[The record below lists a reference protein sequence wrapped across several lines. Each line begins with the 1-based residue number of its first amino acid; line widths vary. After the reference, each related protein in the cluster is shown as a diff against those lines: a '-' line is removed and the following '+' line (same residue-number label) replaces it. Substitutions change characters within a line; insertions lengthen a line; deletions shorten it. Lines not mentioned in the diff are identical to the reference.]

1 MLRPRVVT
9 ALDPNGGGSDAM
21 SAPAWLPAIDTS
33 CSERISRALPSILI
47 ETSSALRSAAGVPSP
62 RTAAKLMVSRGAAR
76 SAGCCATCC
85 PDASCSALATMSA
98 AVPARGRQTGWRVM
112 RARIIPIDLLRA
124 RAYGFR
130 NPVLVQ
136 GGGALTTRSLLRV
149 SALAALLLGLT
160 GASAFA
166 QGTNSSISG
175 SVIDSAG
182 GAIPGAAVL
191 VKNQSGVSF
200 EAVSNGE
207 GLFNVP
213 GVPPGVYTVSVSL
226 SGFKTAVVKDV
237 RVAPG
242 TPATIKATLEVGQ
255 LSETVNVAAS
265 SELINTQTATVSST
279 LNSDQLLRMPTPT
292 RNALNAVTFLPGIN
306 TATTNRES
314 RINGL
319 PESFVSITLDG
330 VSNNDNFLR
339 SSDSF
344 FASVTPRQDA
354 VEAVNVTTAV
364 QGAQTGGSGA
374 VSINFSTR
382 SGTNVFTGSGYEYW
396 RDPSL
401 NTNYWFNERNGLPKN
416 EVKLNQYGVRLG
428 GPIVIPGLYDGHN
441 KAFFFANYEQV
452 RFPNSFTRTRT
463 VLNPRAL
470 QGNFRYTVG
479 GAVREVNVI
488 DLARANGQIA

>member
-1 MLRPRVVT
+1 MLRPRVVI

-47 ETSSALRSAAGVPSP
+47 ETSSARRSAAGVPSP

-124 RAYGFR
+124 RAYVLP
-130 NPVLVQ
+130 NLVLVQ
-136 GGGALTTRSLLRV
+136 GGGALTTRNLLRV
-149 SALAALLLGLT
+149 SAFAALLLGLT

-166 QGTNSSISG
+166 QGANSSISG

-354 VEAVNVTTAV
+354 VEAVAVTTAV

-374 VSINFSTR
+374 VSINFTTR
-382 SGTNVFTGSGYEYW
+382 SGTNRLSGSGYEYF
-396 RDPSL
+396 RDTYTPWLL
-401 NTNYWFNERNGLPKN
+401 NTNYWFNTRNSLPKN
-416 EVKLNQYGVRLG
+416 EIKLNQYGVRLG
-428 GPIVIPGLYDGHN
+428 GPIVIPGLYDGHD
-441 KAFFFANYEQV
+441 KAFFFTHYE
-452 RFPNSFTRTRT
+452 
-463 VLNPRAL
+463 
-470 QGNFRYTVG
+470 
-479 GAVREVNVI
+479 
-488 DLARANGQIA
+488 

>member
-1 MLRPRVVT
+1 
-9 ALDPNGGGSDAM
+9 
-21 SAPAWLPAIDTS
+21 
-33 CSERISRALPSILI
+33 
-47 ETSSALRSAAGVPSP
+47 
-62 RTAAKLMVSRGAAR
+62 
-76 SAGCCATCC
+76 
-85 PDASCSALATMSA
+85 MSA

-112 RARIIPIDLLRA
+112 RARIIPIDLQRA
-124 RAYGFR
+124 RAY
-130 NPVLVQ
+130 VLPNLVPVQ
-136 GGGALTTRSLLRV
+136 GGGALTTRNLLRV
-149 SALAALLLGLT
+149 SAFAALLLGLT

-166 QGTNSSISG
+166 QGANSSISG

-265 SELINTQTATVSST
+265 SELINTQTATVTST
-279 LNSDQLLRMPTPT
+279 LNSDQLTRMPTPT
-292 RNALNAVTFLPGIN
+292 RNALNAVTFLPGVN
-306 TATTNRES
+306 TPGVNRDS
-314 RINGL
+314 TINGL
-319 PESFVSITLDG
+319 PEGFLSITLDG

-339 SSDSF
+339 NTDGF

-354 VEAVNVTTAV
+354 VEAVSVTLAAA
-364 QGAQTGGSGA
+364 GAQVGGGAGA
-374 VSINFSTR
+374 VTMAFQTR
-382 SGTNVFTGSGYEYW
+382 AGGNRFTGSAYEYY
-396 RDPSL
+396 RNPSF
-401 NTNYWFNERNGLPKN
+401 NSNYIFNEYNGLKKN
-416 EVKLNQYGVRLG
+416 EVKLNQFGMRAG
-428 GPIVIPGLYDGHN
+428 GPIVIPGVYDGRG
-441 KAFFFANYEQV
+441 KAFYFAHYEQI

-463 VLNPRAL
+463 VYNPRVAD
-470 QGNFRYTVG
+470 GFFRYQFGT
-479 GAVREVNVI
+479 GANAEIREVNLLT
-488 DLARANGQIA
+488 LAQANGQIAAKDPITLNL